1 MYHIEQNTKIALRI
15 QLFEAIKQDIIDNY
29 KIDERLPSIRK
40 MMTMY
45 NLSKNTVESAYSQ
58 LVAEGYIDS
67 IPKSG
72 YVVIENNFTNFNNTY
87 IEIQKNKKTEEF
99 LYDFFPARLQKEN
112 FPIKIWK
119 RLSSKVT
126 NSSLDLGEYPNKQGE
141 IDLRIQIA
149 KYLNTS
155 RAVKC
160 SANQII
166 IGNGFISSISLLA
179 LILNKEHDT
188 LAIEEPGYHV
198 ARKVYENH
206 KYKIEKI
213 DINNNGIDI
222 KKLEESKAKL
232 VYITPSHQY
241 PTGVAIPIS
250 NRLKLLDWAN
260 KKDGIII
267 EDDYASE
274 LNYVN
279 RPIPSL
285 QGLDT
290 NNRVVYVGTFS
301 KALSPALRVSYM
313 VLPTNILKIYQE
325 MYSYYDSGVSLL
337 TQKTLHSFMKEG
349 YWDKHLRKILTLNKK
364 KHNLLKSL
372 LESKLNNSMN
382 IVSQGGGLA
391 ILIQPKTDFDYEK
404 LETLA
409 IKEKIKVYFAKP
421 RCGGKYQA
429 VMMGFGGIKEEELE
443 DAINIFSKI
452 WFKCLKEKKEKLS

>member
-1 MYHIEQNTKIALRI
+1 MYHINQNSKISLHK
-15 QLFEAIKQDIIDNY
+15 QLFEALKQDIIDNY
-29 KIDERLPSIRK
+29 KINERLPSIRK
-40 MMTMY
+40 VMSKY

-58 LVAEGYIDS
+58 LVAEGYIES

-72 YVVIENNFTNFNNTY
+72 YVVIENNFTNFSDTFVEVKKEK
-87 IEIQKNKKTEEF
+87 IEEI
-99 LYDFFPARLQKEN
+99 LYDFFPARLQKES
-112 FPIKIWK
+112 FPLKTWK
-119 RLSSKVT
+119 RISNKVT
-126 NSSLDLGEYPNKQGE
+126 NDSLDLGEYSNRQGE
-141 IDLRIQIA
+141 EDLRVEIA

-160 SANQII
+160 TADQVV

-213 DINNNGIDI
+213 EVNKNGIDI
-222 KKLEESKAKL
+222 EKLEKSKARL

-260 KKDGIII
+260 KRNGIII

-279 RPIPSL
+279 KPIPSL
-285 QGLDT
+285 QGLDKKQ
-290 NNRVVYVGTFS
+290 RVVYVGTFS

-313 VLPTNILKIYQE
+313 VLPINILERYQE
-325 MYSYYDSGVSLL
+325 NYSYYDSGVSLL
-337 TQKTLHSFMKEG
+337 TQKTLHSFMKDG
-349 YWDKHLRKILTLNKK
+349 YWDKHLRKILTQNKK

-372 LESKLNNSMN
+372 LESSLKKSMK

-391 ILIQPKTDFDYEK
+391 ILIQPILNFDWEK
-404 LETLA
+404 LEKLG
-409 IKEKIKVYFAKP
+409 KEEKIKLYFAKP
-421 RCGGKYQA
+421 RSGGNYQA
-429 VMMGFGGIKEEELE
+429 LMIGFGGINEEQIE
-443 DAINIFSKI
+443 DAVSILSKI
-452 WFKCLKEKKEKLS
+452 WKKCLI